1 MRLRQW
7 IAQRLRT
14 TSLVMVLFSAGV
26 VGIPAQQVEPPTR
39 VAIVGSVRDT
49 VSGSPVRLAT
59 VRLAGTSISVLT
71 SDAGRFRITVPSG
84 PIDLDVRQIGFLPT
98 RAHVFAGEGVG
109 SLTIYLH
116 RAAVELTP
124 IVVTDVDE
132 DADRIIRAAI
142 ARKHAI
148 FTAIHDYSYRA
159 YVKFAVRDL
168 AKPPDSAASVLLL
181 TETLSET
188 YWEPP
193 DRYQETILSRR
204 QTKNLKAN
212 KNLVTVGEIANFHGE
227 RIELRQFSVVS
238 PIADDAP
245 SHYWYRILDTLDVDH
260 RRVIRLAIKPK
271 NEATP
276 LFAGTVDIVDS
287 TWDLVGVDLG
297 FNDAVHFTALR
308 NLRYR
313 QRFREVA
320 TARWMP
326 YEIEFTGNLHL
337 ALPVPRM
344 PRDLA
349 FQHVAELSDFQF
361 DQGHRPGDLAEVRVV
376 VAANADRPDS
386 VGWAQASRAFPLTA
400 AEAAA
405 WPRIDSTH
413 QGPPGFVTIVR
424 RGVALGSRVLND
436 PDFFHFNRVEGAY
449 AGVGGTWRD
458 TPNLNLRARLGY
470 ATGSNTTEYLIGGKV
485 RLSPQ
490 RRLWIGLEYHDAVV
504 TRPTFVSGSYNATVR
519 ALLFRVDPLDYY
531 TERGTTVS
539 LDTKLLDFTDLSVKY
554 DDYVQSSLVAVSD
567 YSVFPAHRTQRSN
580 APITPGRLRTLSVIV
595 SYDSR
600 PMRRLPLRDER
611 LQPDTWTR
619 LSLSAEIAAPGII
632 PNDFAYRR
640 YTLQFQSRRRVFG
653 LGITTLNIVAGTSSG
668 ALPPQRYFTVDFGP
682 RALTYQGTSI
692 NTLGDTNFAGNRAA
706 MFAVEHD
713 FDRRLFAKSHLPLIE
728 HLPFTFSVHA
738 GAFWTTFVDH
748 QPQPADSLL
757 RTAPRGFGEVGF
769 GLGNLTPFLS
779 PFNLATHFSW
789 STSKDLPPG
798 RRFRFGVVVF
808 EQ

>member
-1 MRLRQW
+1 MQLPQW
-7 IAQRLRT
+7 IAQRPRT
-14 TSLVMVLFSAGV
+14 TFLTMVLFSAGV
-26 VGIPAQQVEPPTR
+26 IGIPAQQVGPPAR

-59 VRLAGTSISVLT
+59 VRVAGTTISVLT
-71 SDAGRFRITVPSG
+71 DDAGRFRITVPSG
-84 PIDLDVRQIGFLPT
+84 SIDLEVRQIGFLPT
-98 RAHVFAGEGVG
+98 REPVRATKGVPP
-109 SLTIYLH
+109 LTIYLY
-116 RAAVELTP
+116 RAAVRLTP

-132 DADRIIRAAI
+132 DAERIIRAAI

-148 FTAIHDYSYRA
+148 FTAIHDYRYRA

-168 AKPPDSAASVLLL
+168 AKPPDSAASVLLI

-193 DRYQETILSRR
+193 NRYQETILSRR
-204 QTKNLKAN
+204 QTRNLQAN
-212 KNLVTVGEIANFHGE
+212 KNLVTVGEIANFHQE

-238 PIADDAP
+238 PIADDALD
-245 SHYWYRILDTLDVDH
+245 HYRYRILDTLDVDR
-260 RRVIRLAIKPK
+260 RRVIRLALAPK
-271 NEATP
+271 SEATP
-276 LFAGTVDIVDS
+276 LFAGTIDVVDS

-297 FNDAVHFTALR
+297 FNGAVHFTAVR

-320 TARWMP
+320 NARWMP

-337 ALPVPRM
+337 TIPVPRM
-344 PRDLA
+344 PRNLA

-361 DQGHRPGDLAEVRVV
+361 DRGRRPADLAEVRVV
-376 VAANADRPDS
+376 VDAHADRPDS
-386 VGWAQASRAFPLTA
+386 AGWAQASRAHPLSA

-405 WPRIDSTH
+405 WPRIDSTR
-413 QGPPGFVTIVR
+413 QGRPGFVTIVR
-424 RGVALGSRVLND
+424 RGVALGTRLLND

-470 ATGSNTTEYLIGGKV
+470 ATGSNTGEYLVAGKV
-485 RLSPQ
+485 RLSQ
-490 RRLWIGLEYHDAVV
+490 LHRLWIGLEYHDAVV

-531 TERGTTVS
+531 TEHGTTLSV
-539 LDTKLLDFTDLSVKY
+539 DTKLLNFTDLSLKY
-554 DDYVQSSLVAVSD
+554 DDYVQSSLVAVSK
-567 YSVFPAHRTQRSN
+567 YSVFRAQRPQRSN
-580 APITPGRLRTLSVIV
+580 APITPGRLRTLSAVV

-611 LQPDTWTR
+611 LPRDTWLR
-619 LSLSAEIAAPGII
+619 VSVSAEVAAPGLLAG
-632 PNDFAYRR
+632 DFAYRR
-640 YTLQFQSRRRVFG
+640 YTVQYQQRGRWLG
-653 LGITTLNIVAGTSSG
+653 LGITTLNIVAGTSTG
-668 ALPPQRYFTVDFGP
+668 DPPPQRYFTVDFGP
-682 RALTYQGTSI
+682 KALTYQGTSI

-713 FDRRLFAKSHLPLIE
+713 FDRRLFAKSHLPLIKR
-728 HLPFTFSVHA
+728 LPFTFSVHA
-738 GAFWTTFVDH
+738 GAFWTAFVDH
-748 QPQPADSLL
+748 RPQPADSLL

-789 STSKDLPPG
+789 STSSNLPPG
-798 RRFRFGVVVF
+798 RRFRFGVVAF
-808 EQ
+808 AM